1 MSTAPNQS
9 TEKTPTVKHLET
21 STQSRADQLVD
32 LNDMDHRTYEQLLG
46 RALHD
51 IRESLD
57 ERISRDQLE
66 RVLLSSEAHPYE
78 VLEAIQHLA
87 LIVLTDEPCPWCD
100 DFDCEEDHRSLAVID
115 TSVSI
120 EGGNVL

>member
-1 MSTAPNQS
+1 MNP
-9 TEKTPTVKHLET
+9 LE
-21 STQSRADQLVD
+21 SKAESRSDQLIE
-32 LNDMDHRTYEQLLG
+32 LNDLDRHTYEQLLG

-57 ERISRDQLE
+57 ERISSDQLE

-87 LIVLTDEPCPWCD
+87 LIVLADEPCSFCEV
-100 DFDCEEDHRSLAVID
+100 FDCSEHHRSPAVID

>member
-1 MSTAPNQS
+1 MN
-9 TEKTPTVKHLET
+9 HIET
-21 STQSRADQLVD
+21 KAESRTDQLVE
-32 LNDMDHRTYEQLLG
+32 LNDLDYHIYERLLG

-57 ERISRDQLE
+57 ERISREQLE

-87 LIVLTDEPCPWCD
+87 LIVFADEPCPCCS
-100 DFDCEEDHRSLAVID
+100 DFDCTEHRHLP
-115 TSVSI
+115 I
-120 EGGNVL
+120 EIGEQTQTAT

>member
-1 MSTAPNQS
+1 MN
-9 TEKTPTVKHLET
+9 LFET
-21 STQSRADQLVD
+21 RAETRSDQMVE
-32 LNDMDHRTYEQLLG
+32 LNDLDHYTYEQLVG

-51 IRESLD
+51 TRESLD

-66 RVLLSSEAHPYE
+66 RVLLSSEVHPYE

-87 LIVLTDEPCPWCD
+87 LIVLADEPCERCG
-100 DFDCEEDHRSLAVID
+100 DFDCEVDRRTPAVID
-115 TSVSI
+115 TAVSI

>member
-1 MSTAPNQS
+1 MNPIEARAVSRS
-9 TEKTPTVKHLET
+9 DHLVE
-21 STQSRADQLVD
+21 
-32 LNDMDHRTYEQLLG
+32 LNDLDHHTYEQLLG
-46 RALHD
+46 RALQD

-57 ERISRDQLE
+57 QRISRDQLE

-78 VLEAIQHLA
+78 VLDAIQHLA
-87 LIVLTDEPCPWCD
+87 LIVLADEPCERCA
-100 DFDCEEDHRSLAVID
+100 DFDCEEDHRSSAVID

>member
-1 MSTAPNQS
+1 MNP
-9 TEKTPTVKHLET
+9 VET
-21 STQSRADQLVD
+21 KAESRSDQLVE
-32 LNDMDHRTYEQLLG
+32 LNDLDHHIYEQLLS

-66 RVLLSSEAHPYE
+66 RVLLSSGAHPYE

-87 LIVLTDEPCPWCD
+87 LIVLTDEPCERCG
-100 DFDCEEDHRSLAVID
+100 DFDCEVDHRSPALID

-120 EGGNVL
+120 GELS

>member
-1 MSTAPNQS
+1 MN
-9 TEKTPTVKHLET
+9 HLET
-21 STQSRADQLVD
+21 KAQSRSDQLVE
-32 LNDMDHRTYEQLLG
+32 LNDLEHHTYEQLLG

-78 VLEAIQHLA
+78 VLETIQHLA
-87 LIVLTDEPCPWCD
+87 LIVLSDEPCPWCD
-100 DFDCEEDHRSLAVID
+100 DFDCEEDHRSSAVID

-120 EGGNVL
+120 GDLT

>member
-1 MSTAPNQS
+1 MNPLGTKA
-9 TEKTPTVKHLET
+9 E
-21 STQSRADQLVD
+21 SRSDQLVE
-32 LNDMDHRTYEQLLG
+32 LNDLDHHIYEQLLG

-57 ERISRDQLE
+57 DRISHNQVE
-66 RVLLSSEAHPYE
+66 RVLLSSEAHPYD

-87 LIVLTDEPCPWCD
+87 LVVLADEPCPCCGEL
-100 DFDCEEDHRSLAVID
+100 DCEDDHRSPAVID
-115 TSVSI
+115 TSASN

>member
-1 MSTAPNQS
+1 MNP
-9 TEKTPTVKHLET
+9 LET
-21 STQSRADQLVD
+21 RAESRSDQLVE
-32 LNDMDHRTYEQLLG
+32 LNDLDHHTYEQLLG

-87 LIVLTDEPCPWCD
+87 LIVLADELCPWCD
-100 DFDCEEDHRSLAVID
+100 DFDCEEEHRSPAVID
-115 TSVSI
+115 TTASI
-120 EGGNVL
+120 EGGNVI

>member
-1 MSTAPNQS
+1 MNPFETRTMSRS
-9 TEKTPTVKHLET
+9 
-21 STQSRADQLVD
+21 DQLVE
-32 LNDMDHRTYEQLLG
+32 LNDLDHYTYEQLLG
-46 RALHD
+46 RALQD

-57 ERISRDQLE
+57 DRISRNQVE

-87 LIVLTDEPCPWCD
+87 LIVLADDPCESCG
-100 DFDCEEDHRSLAVID
+100 DFDCEVDHRLPALID

-120 EGGNVL
+120 GELA

>member
-1 MSTAPNQS
+1 MN
-9 TEKTPTVKHLET
+9 HIET
-21 STQSRADQLVD
+21 KAQSRSDQLVE
-32 LNDMDHRTYEQLLG
+32 LNDLDRHTYEQMLG

-51 IRESLD
+51 ICESLD
-57 ERISRDQLE
+57 ERISHDQLE

-87 LIVLTDEPCPWCD
+87 LIVLTDEPCPCRA
-100 DFDCEEDHRSLAVID
+100 DFDCEEDHRTPTLIGTA
-115 TSVSI
+115 VSI

>member
-1 MSTAPNQS
+1 MNHIETK
-9 TEKTPTVKHLET
+9 TE
-21 STQSRADQLVD
+21 SRSDQLAE
-32 LNDMDHRTYEQLLG
+32 LNDLDHHTYEQLLG

-87 LIVLTDEPCPWCD
+87 LIVLADEPCKRCA
-100 DFDCEEDHRSLAVID
+100 DFDCEEDHRSSAVID

-120 EGGNVL
+120 GDLA

>member
-1 MSTAPNQS
+1 MN
-9 TEKTPTVKHLET
+9 HLET
-21 STQSRADQLVD
+21 KPESRSDQLVE
-32 LNDMDHRTYEQLLG
+32 LNDLDHHIYEQLLG

-66 RVLLSSEAHPYE
+66 RVLLSSEAHPFE

-87 LIVLTDEPCPWCD
+87 LIVLADESCPRCEN
-100 DFDCEEDHRSLAVID
+100 FDCSEDHSSP
-115 TSVSI
+115 TWN
-120 EGGNVL
+120 EG

>member
-1 MSTAPNQS
+1 MNYF
-9 TEKTPTVKHLET
+9 ET
-21 STQSRADQLVD
+21 KAETRSDQLVE
-32 LNDMDHRTYEQLLG
+32 LNDLDHHTYEQLLG

-57 ERISRDQLE
+57 DRISHNQVE

-87 LIVLTDEPCPWCD
+87 LIVLADEPCEHCAV
-100 DFDCEEDHRSLAVID
+100 FDCSEDHTSL
-115 TSVSI
+115 TRR
-120 EGGNVL
+120 GG

>member
-1 MSTAPNQS
+1 MSPFETKAESRPD
-9 TEKTPTVKHLET
+9 HLVE
-21 STQSRADQLVD
+21 
-32 LNDMDHRTYEQLLG
+32 LNDLDRHTYEQLLG

-57 ERISRDQLE
+57 RRISRDQLE

-87 LIVLTDEPCPWCD
+87 LIVLTDEPCPCCA
-100 DFDCEEDHRSLAVID
+100 DFDCEEDHRSPAVID
-115 TSVSI
+115 TSASI

>member
-1 MSTAPNQS
+1 MNP
-9 TEKTPTVKHLET
+9 VET
-21 STQSRADQLVD
+21 RAESRSDQLVE
-32 LNDMDHRTYEQLLG
+32 LNDLDHHIYEQLLG

-57 ERISRDQLE
+57 ERVSRDQLE
-66 RVLLSSEAHPYE
+66 RVLLGSEAHPYE

-87 LIVLTDEPCPWCD
+87 LIVLADDPCESCG
-100 DFDCEEDHRSLAVID
+100 DFDCEVDHRLPALID

-120 EGGNVL
+120 GELA

>member
-1 MSTAPNQS
+1 MN
-9 TEKTPTVKHLET
+9 HLET
-21 STQSRADQLVD
+21 SAESRSDQLVE
-32 LNDMDHRTYEQLLG
+32 LNDLDHHTYEQLLG

-78 VLEAIQHLA
+78 VLEAVQHLA
-87 LIVLTDEPCPWCD
+87 LIVLADEPCSRCE
-100 DFDCEEDHRSLAVID
+100 DFDCEEDHRCRAVID

>member
-1 MSTAPNQS
+1 MNP
-9 TEKTPTVKHLET
+9 LET
-21 STQSRADQLVD
+21 GAESRSDQLVE
-32 LNDMDHRTYEQLLG
+32 LNDLDHHTYEQLLG

-57 ERISRDQLE
+57 QRISRDQLE

-87 LIVLTDEPCPWCD
+87 LIVLTDEPCEHCA
-100 DFDCEEDHRSLAVID
+100 DFDCSEDHSSP
-115 TSVSI
+115 TWN
-120 EGGNVL
+120 GG

>member
-1 MSTAPNQS
+1 MNP
-9 TEKTPTVKHLET
+9 VET
-21 STQSRADQLVD
+21 RAESRSDQLVE
-32 LNDMDHRTYEQLLG
+32 LNDLDHHIYEQLLG

-87 LIVLTDEPCPWCD
+87 LIVLTDEPCTCCA
-100 DFDCEEDHRSLAVID
+100 DFDCEEDHQCRAVID
-115 TSVSI
+115 TSASI
-120 EGGNVL
+120 EGGKVL